1 MEDQEQIPVETPV
14 ETTDTVEQ
22 PVSNDWGTTQWN
34 EGFLQNLPDELGNHS
49 IFKKYQDPTSFIQGA
64 I

>member
-22 PVSNDWGTTQWN
+22 PVSNDWGTT
-34 EGFLQNLPDELGNHS
+34 
-49 IFKKYQDPTSFIQGA
+49 
-64 I
+64 